1 MIDFKPVVLSDKA
14 WMDKHFRAEDSRSGD
29 FNFTNVF
36 MWGNYFHLT
45 AAVAE
50 DRLVFRT
57 EIGGKYYYSFPIGTG
72 DMKAAVLAVTKD
84 ADERG
89 LPFIMRSITAN
100 NAEKI
105 DILFACLFDF
115 KEERDYFDYIYS
127 AEKLSTLSGKQL
139 HAKRN
144 YINRFEQ
151 NHKWSF
157 EPVDSSNL
165 ELCVE
170 MNSEW
175 IRRHVTEENID
186 EYRGEFQ
193 AIDKAFRYFNEL
205 GLEGGILRADGQV
218 VAFTIGE
225 KLCSDTYIMHFEKA
239 YADVDG
245 AYPMI
250 NREFVRY
257 IMQKYPEIVYINRED
272 DMGSENLRRAKKSYY
287 PEFMVEKF
295 TAKPKKRRNEK

>member
-1 MIDFKPVVLSDKA
+1 MIDFKPVALSDKN
-14 WMDKHFRAEDSRSGD
+14 WMDKHFRVEDSRSGD

-36 MWGNYFHLT
+36 MWGSAFHL
-45 AAVAE
+45 AAALVE

-57 EIGGKYYYSFPIGTG
+57 EICGRYYYSFPIGTG
-72 DMKAAVLAVTKD
+72 DMRAAVLAITKD
-84 ADERG
+84 AEERG
-89 LPFIMRSITAN
+89 IPFAMRSITAN

-105 DILFACLFDF
+105 DILFPCLFDF
-115 KEERDYFDYIYS
+115 KEERDYFDYVYS
-127 AEKLSTLSGKQL
+127 AEKLATLSGKQL

-157 EPVDSSNL
+157 EPIDSSNL

-175 IRRHVTEENID
+175 IRRHVNEENIGQ
-186 EYRGEFQ
+186 YKGEFE
-193 AIDKAFRYFNEL
+193 AIDKAFRYYNEL

-225 KLCSDTYIMHFEKA
+225 KLCSDTYIVHFEKA
-239 YADVDG
+239 YADIDG

-250 NREFVRY
+250 NREFARY
-257 IMQKYPEIVYINRED
+257 VLNKHPEIVYINRED

-295 TAKPKKRRNEK
+295 TARPRKRG

>member
-1 MIDFKPVVLSDKA
+1 MIDFKPIVLSDKA

-36 MWGNYFHLT
+36 MWGSSFHLT
-45 AAVAE
+45 AALVE

-57 EIGGKYYYSFPIGTG
+57 EIHGRHYYSFPIGTG
-72 DMKAAVLAVTKD
+72 DMRAAVLAVTKD
-84 ADERG
+84 AEERG
-89 LPFIMRSITAN
+89 LPFIMRSITAD

-105 DILFACLFDF
+105 DILFPCLFDF
-115 KEERDYFDYIYS
+115 KEERAYFDYVYS

-175 IRRHVTEENID
+175 IRRHVNEDNRD
-186 EYRGEFQ
+186 EYKGEFE

-205 GLEGGILRADGQV
+205 GLEGGILRADGQA

-225 KLCSDTYIMHFEKA
+225 KLCSDTYIVHFEKA
-239 YADVDG
+239 YADIDG

-250 NREFVRY
+250 NREFVRH
-257 IMQKYPEIVYINRED
+257 IVKNHPEIVYINRED

-295 TAKPKKRRNEK
+295 SATPKKRR

>member
-1 MIDFKPVVLSDKA
+1 MIDFKPITLSDKP
-14 WMDKHFRAEDSRSGD
+14 WMDEHFRAEDSRSCD

-36 MWGNYFHLT
+36 MWGNSFHLT

-50 DRLVFRT
+50 DMLVFRT
-57 EIGGKYYYSFPIGTG
+57 EINNKFFYSFPIGKG
-72 DMKAAVLAVTKD
+72 DMRAAVLAVTKD
-84 ADERG
+84 AEERK
-89 LPFIMRSITAN
+89 LPFIMRSITAD

-105 DILFACLFDF
+105 DILFPCLFDF
-115 KEERDYFDYIYS
+115 KEQIDFFEYVYS
-127 AEKLSTLSGKQL
+127 AEKLSTLSGKRL

-151 NHKWSF
+151 AYKWSF

-170 MNSEW
+170 MNSQW
-175 IRRHVTEENID
+175 IANNVNEENSS
-186 EYRGEFQ
+186 EYQGEFE
-193 AIDKAFRYFNEL
+193 AIDKAFRYYNEL
-205 GLEGGILRADGQV
+205 QLEGGILRADGRV

-225 KLCSDTYIMHFEKA
+225 KLCSDTYVVHFEKA
-239 YADVDG
+239 FSEIDG

-250 NREFVRY
+250 NREFVKY
-257 IMQKYPEIVYINRED
+257 IINKHPEIVYINRED

-295 TAKPKKRRNEK
+295 IAIPKKRR